1 MVMTLIGLG
10 VLAMLELLAAGS
22 VSNAYGTEMT
32 TAVHLANNIH
42 EISLGLAFYD
52 PQDTNKD
59 TWNTKEAAGI
69 TAYDNITDLDGTS
82 FSPPLDVRRLP
93 MPGYTGWGQRVKV
106 ETVAEDQVSSPRPNT
121 MAEPTVRV
129 TATVFHHGR
138 DIYSTS
144 WLAVAPGPP

>member
-1 MVMTLIGLG
+1 
-10 VLAMLELLAAGS
+10 MLELLAAGS

-69 TAYDNITDLDGTS
+69 SAYDNITDLDGTS
-82 FSPPLDVRRLP
+82 FSPPLDVRKLP

-106 ETVAEDQVSSPRPNT
+106 ETVAEDHVSSPRPNT

-129 TATVFHHGR
+129 TVTVFRHGR
-138 DIYSTS
+138 DVYSTS
-144 WLAVAPGPP
+144 WLTVAPGP